1 MHYMLKMTNFCI
13 LYWDMGCET
22 RRQNAIVSWRELVKM
37 TKYLRDKGLKFNAY
51 MFEFG
56 NNFIFNDS
64 IKITDPLEFYEK
76 AKKNNLAINH
86 HVNDNCDFI
95 AIMDSDL
102 FFSEEQYDMV
112 YDHIVEL
119 ENSKNKIF
127 FTYNLMDI
135 HENERKEVLDLE
147 KIELNVEKL
156 EELKPK
162 YSWRHSW
169 GAGVLGGIFI
179 VPRKE
184 IREMGGFNENFLTWG
199 AEDDEA
205 HTRIKGYA
213 EWRPKMN
220 QGPYHLWHP
229 KNEKDDKYFIPVY
242 SDEYFRVN
250 KVEKPR

>member
-1 MHYMLKMTNFCI
+1 MLYILKMTNFCI

-22 RRQNAIVSWRELVKM
+22 RRQNAIVSWKELVKM

-86 HVNDNCDFI
+86 PVNDNCDFI

-112 YDHIVEL
+112 YDHIKEL

-135 HENERKEVLDLE
+135 HENERKEVLELE

-242 SDEYFRVN
+242 SDEYFKIN

>member
-1 MHYMLKMTNFCI
+1 
-13 LYWDMGCET
+13 
-22 RRQNAIVSWRELVKM
+22 
-37 TKYLRDKGLKFNAY
+37 
-51 MFEFG
+51 
-56 NNFIFNDS
+56 
-64 IKITDPLEFYEK
+64 
-76 AKKNNLAINH
+76 
-86 HVNDNCDFI
+86 
-95 AIMDSDL
+95 MDSDL

-112 YDHIVEL
+112 YSHIVEL
-119 ENSKNKIF
+119 ENTSNRMF

-135 HENERKEVLDLE
+135 HENERKEVLKLE
-147 KIELNVEKL
+147 KIELNTDKL

-229 KNEKDDKYFIPVY
+229 KNEKDEKYFIPVY
-242 SDEYFRVN
+242 SDEYFKVN

>member
-1 MHYMLKMTNFCI
+1 MEEEFEDDVMLMEPDVMEPDVKPK
-13 LYWDMGCET
+13 T
-22 RRQNAIVSWRELVKM
+22 RPRDPEEKPFDPDRDRRERNPDRLPYTDPDTHPQGRDKDFDGDSALEKLVM
-37 TKYLRDKGLKFNAY
+37 KYLRDKGLKFNAY

-135 HENERKEVLDLE
+135 HENERKEILELE
-147 KIELNVEKL
+147 KIELNKEKL

-184 IREMGGFNENFLTWG
+184 I
-199 AEDDEA
+199 
-205 HTRIKGYA
+205 
-213 EWRPKMN
+213 
-220 QGPYHLWHP
+220 
-229 KNEKDDKYFIPVY
+229 
-242 SDEYFRVN
+242 S
-250 KVEKPR
+250 